1 MNRQVF
7 LSTLSSVVQNE
18 YSIVTS
24 PSMILTM
31 CLCSPS
37 VTDNEQVEV
46 TYAWF
51 SDSVA
56 LMGCLHIKY
65 AG

>member
-18 YSIVTS
+18 FSVGTS
-24 PSMILTM
+24 PSLILTL

-37 VTDNEQVEV
+37 VPDNEQLEV

-56 LMGCLHIKY
+56 LMGSLHI
-65 AG
+65 

>member
-7 LSTLSSVVQNE
+7 LSTLSSVVQRE
-18 YSIVTS
+18 FSVGTS
-24 PSMILTM
+24 PSLIPML
-31 CLCSPS
+31 CLCSLSIP
-37 VTDNEQVEV
+37 DNEQVEV

-56 LMGCLHIKY
+56 LMGSLHI
-65 AG
+65 